1 MNMPSEPTN
10 VVQLTPR
17 KPITCPTKSIWCETR
32 EQQIAT
38 LVKAAIDA
46 AVELDWLKN
55 TQGITEDECTKARII
70 VERVFAAAEQVQ
82 S

>member
-1 MNMPSEPTN
+1 MNMRSEPTN

-46 AVELDWLKN
+46 AVALDELKRYGSDPD
-55 TQGITEDECTKARII
+55 GDRAI
-70 VERVFAAAEQVQ
+70 VERVFSACEAVQ